1 MRWRRVSLNSEREST
16 GVPEKGR
23 RVRLLGWA
31 ILAVSVVLWTAVVVV
46 PFLPLS
52 GAQKIWAAG
61 ALAVAGEVAFWI
73 SAAVLGREAVRRYRG
88 SLNPRNWFGKRR

>member
-1 MRWRRVSLNSEREST
+1 MNPNSK
-16 GVPEKGR
+16 GDAPNVPEKGR

-31 ILAVSVVLWTAVVVV
+31 ILAASVVLWAAVVVV
-46 PFLPLS
+46 PFLPLL

-73 SAAVLGREAVRRYRG
+73 SAAVLGREVVWNYRN

>member
-1 MRWRRVSLNSEREST
+1 MDSGKIGPSTSKKTRRA
-16 GVPEKGR
+16 
-23 RVRLLGWA
+23 RLLGWTV
-31 ILAVSVVLWTAVVVV
+31 LGVSAVLWAAVVVV

-73 SAAVLGREAVRRYRG
+73 AAVVLGREAVRRYRS
-88 SLNPRNWFGKRR
+88 SLNPRNWFGEKRR